1 MQPETSEHPKA
12 SLKGILLL
20 FAALVPA
27 GIVIGALASLI
38 GRFVY
43 LIVFFPLA
51 MGAAAG
57 VVIKAIAMREKIR
70 SAVVLIA
77 AGVFSAVLIFGSMH
91 YFDYLQFRRD
101 VEKQI
106 QADVI
111 AQEGQA
117 APSEKVQAFID
128 YALTEET
135 GSSGFAGYV
144 LLEAREGVSISR
156 VGTGS
161 SDSGINLGRLTWLYW
176 LVELVLIGWMSVASS
191 YKLTKDLFCEHC
203 GTWVPEG
210 EHIGGVNPEFFN
222 QALELIKSKDFAELA
237 RMLQN
242 DTRLPSVE
250 FYTRTCKTCTT
261 FPFYLTA
268 YVLSSGRQAQT
279 QSKLILAQ
287 ALTASERYAF
297 TSALEER
304 KLEVRG
310 ALPA

>member
-91 YFDYLQFRRD
+91 YFDY
-101 VEKQI
+101 
-106 QADVI
+106 VI

-128 YALTEET
+128 YALIEET
-135 GSSGFAGYV
+135 GSSGFVGYV

-279 QSKLILAQ
+279 QSKLIMAQ